1 MKKGDKGISPEDH
14 LSECSDDDSADQM
27 ESFGQSAK
35 ISSKNMDHSKS
46 SGSDS
51 TDGQEERY
59 IVDLVS
65 SDDSDTDEEDEFAH
79 LYSPQASDS
88 LKDSSHGGF
97 QVSFVSTPKVAT
109 PNQSVP
115 KPTIGPTGK
124 TRKLVVDA
132 LSSLGRKLWKSSV
145 TQNVEVRRHA
155 RVPIIT
161 MTTRLGFDGDI
172 ALGGHNGTDTS
183 QYASIQIQKYQR

>member
-1 MKKGDKGISPEDH
+1 
-14 LSECSDDDSADQM
+14 M
-27 ESFGQSAK
+27 ESFGESAK
-35 ISSKNMDHSKS
+35 TPSKKIDHAKS

-51 TDGQEERY
+51 NERQEGRY

-65 SDDSDTDEEDEFAH
+65 SDESDTDEDDEFMPGQ
-79 LYSPQASDS
+79 SPRAPDS

-97 QVSFVSTPKVAT
+97 QVSFVSTPKVGT
-109 PNQSVP
+109 PDPSAP

-155 RVPIIT
+155 RVPIIM